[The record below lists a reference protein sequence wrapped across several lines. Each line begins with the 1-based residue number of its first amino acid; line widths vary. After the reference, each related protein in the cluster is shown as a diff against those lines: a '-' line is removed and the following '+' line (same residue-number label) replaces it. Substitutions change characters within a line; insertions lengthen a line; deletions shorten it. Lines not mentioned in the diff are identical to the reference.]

1 MIKKE
6 FIMFSKSKNTPKQI
20 KLDELQPLVS
30 RTDLRGNIK
39 YTNHYFKEITG
50 YKEEEL
56 IGRPH
61 SIIRHPD
68 MPKIIFTLM
77 WQRLKENKDILAIV
91 KNRTKYGDYFW
102 ITTSFKTTHSE
113 VTKKENGY
121 MAITHAAPPQA
132 VKEVESLYKKL
143 LEIEKADGEVASIKY
158 LLDFF
163 EANETNYDDYV
174 KDITTKHGLMNTL
187 FQKNKVYLK

>member
-1 MIKKE
+1 
-6 FIMFSKSKNTPKQI
+6 MFASKNKTSKQT
-20 KLDELQPLVS
+20 KPDPLQPLVT

-39 YTNHYFKEITG
+39 YANHYFQKITG
-50 YKEEEL
+50 YKEDEL
-56 IGRPH
+56 VGRAH

-77 WQRLKENKDILAIV
+77 WQRLKDNQDILAII
-91 KNRTKYGDYFW
+91 KNRTKDGNYYW

-121 MAITHAAPPQA
+121 MAITYAASAQA
-132 VKEVESLYKKL
+132 IKKIEPLYKKL
-143 LEIEKADGEVASIKY
+143 LEIEKSEGEIASIKY

-163 EANETNYDDYV
+163 EANDTNYDDYL
-174 KDITTKHGLMNTL
+174 KDITKKSSIIDTL
-187 FQKNKVYLK
+187 FQKNKIYLK

>member
-1 MIKKE
+1 
-6 FIMFSKSKNTPKQI
+6 MFASKSKSSKQI
-20 KLDELQPLVS
+20 KPDPLQPLVT
-30 RTDLRGNIK
+30 RTDSRGNIK
-39 YTNHYFKEITG
+39 YTNHYFKKITG
-50 YKEEEL
+50 YTEEEL
-56 IGRPH
+56 VGRAH

-77 WQRLKENKDILAIV
+77 WQRLKENQDILAIV
-91 KNRTKYGDYFW
+91 KNRTKDGNYYW

-121 MAITHAAPPQA
+121 MAVTYAAPPQA
-132 VKEVESLYKKL
+132 IKEVEPLYAKL
-143 LEIEKADGEVASIKY
+143 LEIEKSEGEIASIKY

-174 KDITTKHGLMNTL
+174 KDITTHATGIRTL
-187 FQKNKVYLK
+187 FHKNKIYLK

>member
-1 MIKKE
+1 
-6 FIMFSKSKNTPKQI
+6 MFSSKKKTSKQI
-20 KLDELQPLVS
+20 KLDALQPIVS

-39 YTNHYFKEITG
+39 YTNHYFKKITG

-56 IGRPH
+56 VGRPH

-77 WQRLKENKDILAIV
+77 WQRLKENQNILTIL
-91 KNRTKYGDYFW
+91 KNRTKDGDYFW
-102 ITTSFKTTHSE
+102 ITTSFQTTHSE

-121 MAITHAAPPQA
+121 MAVTYAADKQA
-132 VKEVESLYKKL
+132 IKEIEPLYKKL
-143 LEIEKADGEVASIKY
+143 LDIEKDEGEVASIKY

-163 EANETNYDDYV
+163 EENGTNYDDYM
-174 KDITTKHGLMNTL
+174 KDITTKHSIMSNI
-187 FQKNKVYLK
+187 FHKNKTYRK